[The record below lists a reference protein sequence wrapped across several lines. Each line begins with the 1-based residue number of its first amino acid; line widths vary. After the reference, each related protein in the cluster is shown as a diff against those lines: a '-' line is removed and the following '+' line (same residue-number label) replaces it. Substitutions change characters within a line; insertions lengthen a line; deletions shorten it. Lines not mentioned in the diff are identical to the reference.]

1 MSTLLQS
8 GRPPRPPSTLP
19 AVDRTTAQRRALRAL
34 VVVQVAGGA
43 GLSAGATV
51 VALIAAELSGS
62 AAAAGL
68 PHAAS
73 VAGTAAAAVPLAAL
87 MRRRGRRPGLRAG
100 WWLGALGAAGVV
112 AATAAG
118 SLPAFLTS
126 MVLLGCA
133 GAASDAARHV
143 ATDLASEDAAGRAVG
158 TVVAATAVSTAI
170 APLLAGPLSAV
181 AGRVGVPTLAGP
193 FLLSVAAF
201 ATAATVATVLLRP
214 DPLQLARRFAERES
228 VAGGPDVVVTPA
240 GAREPARPSAVP
252 MRRLLRR
259 PGVPLAL
266 ASTAIV
272 NASMVALM
280 AITPV
285 HVAAGHGGHGDH
297 LGAIGPVISLHIAAM
312 FAPSPFTGRLVDRL
326 GARRVVAVSA
336 WLVVAAGVGAQ
347 LAAPADVDL
356 VATSMVLLGLGWN
369 GSFVAGSSLL
379 ASAAT
384 PGDRPR
390 VQGVVD
396 ATAGVAAML
405 AGILAGVLATTIG
418 YAGIGVVVATA
429 AAGLGM
435 ATGRRG
441 GRLVGRIR
449 SLATDLTGHQW

>member
-1 MSTLLQS
+1 MSTLLLS
-8 GRPPRPPSTLP
+8 RRPPGPSSTIP
-19 AVDRTTAQRRALRAL
+19 AVDRAAAQRRALRAL
-34 VVVQVAGGA
+34 VAVQVAGGA

-51 VALIAAELSGS
+51 VALIAVELSGS

-73 VAGTAAAAVPLAAL
+73 VAGTAAAAVPLAVL

-112 AATAAG
+112 AATVAG
-118 SLPAFLTS
+118 SLPAFILS
-126 MVLLGCA
+126 LVLLGCA
-133 GAASDAARHV
+133 GAASNAARHV
-143 ATDLASEDAAGRAVG
+143 ATDLASEATAGRAVG

-170 APLLAGPLSAV
+170 APLLAGPLSVV
-181 AGRVGVPTLAGP
+181 AGRVGLPTLAGP

-201 ATAATVATVLLRP
+201 ATAGAVATVLLRP
-214 DPLQLARRFAERES
+214 DPLQLARQLADGDARVSEDPGIAAATDR
-228 VAGGPDVVVTPA
+228 TP
-240 GAREPARPSAVP
+240 RPAASAVP
-252 MRRLLRR
+252 IRRLLRR
-259 PGVPLAL
+259 PAVLLAL
-266 ASTAIV
+266 ASTTVV

-285 HVAAGHGGHGDH
+285 HLAASHGGHGDH

-326 GARRVVAVSA
+326 GAHRVVAVSA
-336 WLVVAAGVGAQ
+336 WLVVAAGLGAQ
-347 LAAPADVDL
+347 VAGPTDVGL
-356 VATSMVLLGLGWN
+356 VAASMVLLGLGWN

-396 ATAGVAAML
+396 ATAGGAAML

-418 YAGIGVVVATA
+418 YAGIGVVAGTA

-435 ATGRRG
+435 AA
-441 GRLVGRIR
+441 GRLGPRHVGRVR
-449 SLATDLTGHQW
+449 SLVAPRAER